1 MLPITRTDLLTATTL
16 YATSTDLSARDAVH
30 VATMRN
36 DGIESMISADKD
48 FDRVDGIRRL
58 DSTEV

>member
-1 MLPITRTDLLTATTL
+1 MTATTL

-58 DSTEV
+58 DPTEV